1 MMAAAMVLLFGP
13 LRLEPTRLT
22 EALIVV
28 AALGVGAV
36 VNFLLVR
43 LALRPVKDIARI
55 AWLVSEGVRGER
67 VPESIVADSEL
78 IQLSATINQL
88 LDELVSERIQINKLA
103 ADIANSGGSDGRRRR
118 FDRRVSG
125 VQR

>member
-1 MMAAAMVLLFGP
+1 
-13 LRLEPTRLT
+13 
-22 EALIVV
+22 
-28 AALGVGAV
+28 
-36 VNFLLVR
+36 VR

>member
-36 VNFLLVR
+36 VNIHLVR
-43 LALRPVKDIARI
+43 LAQRPVKDNARI